1 MANGMRQIVFVLLP
15 AAAAIL
21 VLSEP
26 MIRLVYERGE
36 FDAAQTE
43 VVASALYWFAFSLPT
58 NGLFLLLTRTFFS
71 LQQPWTPTVI
81 AGLNL
86 AVTAVACLLLYEP
99 YGIEGIVAATAIAT
113 AASVA
118 AQCVILR
125 RELGGLELGRLLF
138 STLRI
143 GVASAAL
150 AAGGAGDLD
159 RARRRARPL
168 ARRPDRLDGDR
179 ARRRP
184 RHLPRPGARCSAS
197 PELDQITRLVRRRG

>member
-1 MANGMRQIVFVLLP
+1 MRQIVFVLLP
-15 AAAAIL
+15 AAAAVL

-99 YGIEGIVAATAIAT
+99 YGVEGIVAATAIAT
-113 AASVA
+113 AASVF

-125 RELGGLELGRLLF
+125 RELGGLELGRLLS

-150 AAGGAGDLD
+150 AGAALGIWTVLDEELGRSLGAQIASLVTALTAGLVIYLA
-159 RARRRARPL
+159 L
-168 ARRPDRLDGDR
+168 ARAFRV
-179 ARRRP
+179 
-184 RHLPRPGARCSAS
+184 
-197 PELDQITRLVRRRG
+197 PELEQITRLVRRRG